1 MSERDF
7 LPWLRSRV
15 ALETAIGTGETREPE
30 SMPSSPERSAPVNLG
45 VTVGTHATR
54 EREATAS
61 SEERNPGAG
70 VDATRDPDRRT
81 FVKWFGMGGLVIAV
95 GPFGLRR
102 LDDDEPAPSSPAEP
116 WLPHAWIRVAED
128 GIVTIICH
136 RSEMGQG
143 IRTTMPMIIA
153 DEMEADWAKCRVEQA
168 DGDEAKYGTQN
179 TDGST
184 SIRDF
189 LTKYR
194 EAGATVRALLEDA
207 AAKEWGVRSAEV
219 RARQHEVVHEPTGRA
234 KTFGALVATARSIPL
249 PDAARIRVKRPDE
262 RRWQGKRMPSIDL
275 VDMTTGRAVY
285 GADVALPGMRFA
297 VIARPPVWGATLA
310 SLDDSAALSVPGVQK
325 VVRIPAAPLPGGY
338 LPLGGVA
345 VVARN
350 TWAAIRGR
358 EALKI
363 TWNPGPNASYDSEA
377 YKATL
382 LVSVRQPGK
391 AGRTSGNAARALSA
405 ASRRVSAEY
414 YIPHLSHAQMEPV
427 AAIARVSDGSVE
439 AWAPTQSP
447 QDARKS
453 IAEYLKVDVANVTVH
468 VTLLGG
474 AFGRKSKP
482 DFVCEAAYLARDAGA
497 PVRVQW
503 TREDDLQN
511 SYYHSA
517 AAHRLEGGLDAAG
530 RVTAWLHRAAYPSI
544 SATFAPG
551 ITGPDPD
558 ELTNGASDVPFD
570 VPDLSVEVCPAV
582 AHTRIGWFRSVN
594 AIHHGFAIGSFVD
607 ELAHAAGRD
616 PVEFLL
622 ALIGADRQVD
632 LSKAG
637 LVAPASN
644 YGATWTD
651 HPLDTGRSRR
661 VVQLVA
667 EKSGWG
673 GALPRGRGRGI
684 AMHRSFL
691 SYVATVIE
699 VEVLPD
705 GTVLV
710 PRATVA
716 IDAGFVANP
725 NRTRAQMEG
734 ALIMAMSNSLYSEI
748 TFADGRVVQSNF
760 QDYGVTRMRAAPR
773 AVDVHIVESEGRPG
787 GVGEPGVPPA
797 MGALANAIFAATGVR
812 VRHLP
817 VGNQLADWAT
827 RTGGE

>member
-1 MSERDF
+1 MSARDF
-7 LPWLRSRV
+7 LPWRQAATVLNRSSV
-15 ALETAIGTGETREPE
+15 TGEPE
-30 SMPSSPERSAPVNLG
+30 AAPAGDAPV
-45 VTVGTHATR
+45 
-54 EREATAS
+54 
-61 SEERNPGAG
+61 
-70 VDATRDPDRRT
+70 DPDRRT
-81 FVKWFGMGGLVIAV
+81 FVKWFGMGGLMFAA
-95 GPFGLRR
+95 GPFGLHR
-102 LDDDEPAPSSPAEP
+102 LDDAGHAQAGWAEP
-116 WLPHAWIRVAED
+116 WLPHAYVRVGED
-128 GIVTIICH
+128 GIVTIVCH

-168 DGDEAKYGTQN
+168 DGDEAKYGSQN

-189 LTKYR
+189 LPRYR

-207 AAKEWGVRSAEV
+207 AAQEWGVRSSEV
-219 RARQHEVVHEPTGRA
+219 RAREHEVVHEPTGRTKA
-234 KTFGALVATARSIPL
+234 FGALVATARAIPM

-275 VDMTTGRAVY
+275 VPMTTGTAAY
-285 GADVALPGMRFA
+285 GADVVLPGMKFA
-297 VIARPPVWGATLA
+297 VIARPPVWGGTVATV
-310 SLDDSAALSVPGVQK
+310 DDSAALSVPGVEK
-325 VVRIPAAPLPGGY
+325 VVRIPGAPPPGGY

-345 VVARN
+345 VVAGN

-358 EALKI
+358 DALKI
-363 TWNPGPNASYDSEA
+363 TWNAGPNGSYDSEA

-382 LVSVRQPGK
+382 LASVRQPGK
-391 AGRTSGNAARALSA
+391 PGRSNGNAVEALAAAGRK
-405 ASRRVSAEY
+405 VSAEY

-427 AAIARVSDGSVE
+427 AAIARVGGGTVE

-447 QDARKS
+447 QDARRA
-453 IAEYLKVDVANVTVH
+453 IAEYLEVDVANVIVH

-482 DFVCEAAYLARDAGA
+482 DFVCEAAYLARAVGA

-503 TREDDLQN
+503 TREDDLQH

-517 AAHRLEGGLDAAG
+517 AAHRLEAGLDAG
-530 RVTAWLHRAAYPSI
+530 RVTAWLHRSAYPAI

-551 ITGPDPD
+551 ITGPEPD

-570 VPDLSVEVCPAV
+570 IPDVSVEVCPAV
-582 AHTRIGWFRSVN
+582 AHARIGWYRSVN

-607 ELAHAAGRD
+607 ELAHSAGMD
-616 PVEFLL
+616 PVPFLL
-622 ALIGADRQVD
+622 MLIGGDRQVD

-651 HPLDTGRSRR
+651 HPLDTGRARR
-661 VVQLVA
+661 VVQLAA
-667 EKSGWG
+667 ERSGWG

-691 SYVATVIE
+691 SYVATVVE

-725 NRTRAQMEG
+725 DRTRAQMEG
-734 ALIMAMSNSLYSEI
+734 ALVMAMSNTLYSEI
-748 TFADGRVVQSNF
+748 TFASGRVVQSNYR
-760 QDYGVTRMRAAPR
+760 DYAVTRMRTAPR
-773 AVDVHIVESEGRPG
+773 SVDVHIVESEGRPG

-812 VRHLP
+812 VRELP
-817 VGNQLADWAT
+817 VGRQLAGWTT
-827 RTGGE
+827 RARS

>member
-1 MSERDF
+1 MSARDF
-7 LPWLRSRV
+7 R
-15 ALETAIGTGETREPE
+15 LESDAPLEPQ
-30 SMPSSPERSAPVNLG
+30 
-45 VTVGTHATR
+45 
-54 EREATAS
+54 
-61 SEERNPGAG
+61 
-70 VDATRDPDRRT
+70 RRT
-81 FVKWFGMGGLVIAV
+81 FVKWLGMGGLMVAA

-102 LDDDEPAPSSPAEP
+102 LDDAGHALAAWAEP
-116 WLPHAWIRVAED
+116 WLPHVYVRVGED
-128 GIVTIICH
+128 GIVTIVCH

-153 DEMEADWAKCRVEQA
+153 DEMEADWAQCRVEQA
-168 DGDEAKYGTQN
+168 DGDEEKYGSQN

-189 LTKYR
+189 LFKYR

-207 AAKEWGVRSAEV
+207 AAKEWGVSNSEV
-219 RARQHEVVHEPTGRA
+219 KARQHQVVHEPTGRT
-234 KTFGALVATARSIPL
+234 KSFGALVATARAIPM
-249 PDAARIRVKRPDE
+249 PAPERIRVKRLSE
-262 RRWQGKRMPSIDL
+262 RRWQGKAMTSIDL
-275 VDMTTGRAVY
+275 VPMTTGKANY
-285 GADVALPGMRFA
+285 GADVMLPGMHVA
-297 VIARPPVWGATLA
+297 VIARPPVWGGTVA
-310 SLDDSAALSVPGVQK
+310 SVDDSAALKVAGVEK
-325 VVRIPAAPLPGGY
+325 VVRIPGTPPPSGF

-363 TWNPGPNASYDSEA
+363 TWNDGPNGSYDSAA

-382 LVSVRQPGK
+382 LTAVRQPGK
-391 AGRTSGNAARALSA
+391 AGRTHGNAAQALAA
-405 ASRRVSAEY
+405 ASRRLSAEY
-414 YIPHLSHAQMEPV
+414 YMPHLSHAQMEPV
-427 AAIARVSDGSVE
+427 AAIARVSDGKVE

-453 IAEYLKVDVANVTVH
+453 IAEYLKVDLANVTVH

-482 DFVCEAAYLARDAGA
+482 DFVCEAAYLAREVGA

-503 TREDDLQN
+503 TREDDLRH
-511 SYYHSA
+511 SYYHA
-517 AAHRLEGGLDAAG
+517 VAAHRLEGGLDATG
-530 RVTAWLHRAAYPSI
+530 RVTAWLHRSAYPSI

-551 ITGPDPD
+551 ITGPEPD

-570 VPDLSVEVCPAV
+570 IPNMSIEVCPAV
-582 AHTRIGWFRSVN
+582 AHTRIGWYRSVN

-607 ELAHAAGRD
+607 ELAYAAGKD
-616 PVEFLL
+616 PVAFLL
-622 ALIGADRQVD
+622 ALIGGDRQVD

-651 HPLDTGRSRR
+651 HPLDSGRARR
-661 VVQLVA
+661 VVQLAA
-667 EKSGWG
+667 EQSGWG
-673 GALPRGRGRGI
+673 SSLPRGKGRGI

-691 SYVATVIE
+691 SYVATVVE

-725 NRTRAQMEG
+725 DRVKAQMEG
-734 ALIMAMSNSLYSEI
+734 ALVMAMSNTLYSEI
-748 TFADGRVVQSNF
+748 AFANGRVVQSNYG
-760 QDYGVTRMRAAPR
+760 DYGVTRMRAAPR
-773 AVDVHIVESEGRPG
+773 SVDVHVVESEGQPG

-797 MGALANAIFAATGVR
+797 VAAVANAIFAATGVR
-812 VRHLP
+812 VRVLP
-817 VGNQLADWAT
+817 VGRQLSGWAT
-827 RTGGE
+827 RTGSQRTES